1 MRQISIVIAEDDQKI
16 AEIQRRFIERIEGF
30 EVLGIA
36 HSTLDAK
43 DMVEVLEPDL
53 LLLDIHFP
61 EGNGLKLL
69 REIRSSQS
77 ATDVILITAAKDVTS
92 LTEALHSGVFDYIIK
107 PLVFDRLQSALL
119 NYSEHSQKLQQL
131 ESQPQTGLDQSA
143 IDQLLPRSKKAAA
156 SSKVS
161 ALPKGID
168 PLTLEKIR
176 NIFEQSNAGHTAEQM
191 GELVGS
197 SRTTARRYLEYL
209 VSTCELSADV
219 SYGSVGRPERLY
231 LKSNTGSS

>member
-1 MRQISIVIAEDDQKI
+1 MANISIVIAEDDHKI
-16 AEIQRRFIERIEGF
+16 AEIQRRFIERIPGF

-43 DMVEVLEPDL
+43 DMIEVLEPNL

-61 EGNGLKLL
+61 EGNGLELL
-69 REIRSSQS
+69 RDIRSSQN
-77 ATDVILITAAKDVTS
+77 ATDVILITAAKDVNS
-92 LTEALHSGVFDYIIK
+92 LTEALHSGVFDYILK
-107 PLVFDRLQSALL
+107 PLVFDRLKSALDNYKEHCTKL
-119 NYSEHSQKLQQL
+119 NAL
-131 ESQPQTGLDQSA
+131 ESKSLSGLDQSSV
-143 IDQLLPRSKKAAA
+143 DQLLPRNSITAKTTTANH
-156 SSKVS
+156 
-161 ALPKGID
+161 LPKGID

-176 NIFEQSNAGHTAEQM
+176 NIFNAQQKGHTAEQM

-209 VSTCELSADV
+209 VSTCELMADV

-231 LKSNTGSS
+231 IKVQSSED

>member
-43 DMVEVLEPDL
+43 DLVEVLEPDL

-61 EGNGLKLL
+61 EGNGLELL

-77 ATDVILITAAKDVTS
+77 ATDVILITAAKDVNS
-92 LTEALHSGVFDYIIK
+92 LTEALHSGVFDYILK

-119 NYSEHSQKLQQL
+119 NYSEHSQKIQLL
-131 ESQPQTGLDQSA
+131 ESQSQTGLDQSA
-143 IDQLLPRSKKAAA
+143 VDQLLPRSKQPAKT
-156 SSKVS
+156 SKVNS
-161 ALPKGID
+161 LPKGID

-176 NIFEQSNAGHTAEQM
+176 NIFANSDAGHTAEQM

-197 SRTTARRYLEYL
+197 SRTTARRYLEFL
-209 VSTCELSADV
+209 VSNSELSADV

-231 LKSNTGSS
+231 LKQD